1 VNVEFLEFPLKAISE
16 NLFFDKLTQ
25 PKSNEIIFLLKFLE
39 VPQLVF
45 NIHFMLTFHPEGVIL
60 AVRAQPGSKRDE
72 IRGVQD
78 GSLKVSVTQ
87 VPEKGKANKA
97 IRKLLAKSLELK
109 LSQVELLA
117 GETTTQKKFL
127 LKNTDLETIQTK
139 IINRH
144 VN

>member
-1 VNVEFLEFPLKAISE
+1 M
-16 NLFFDKLTQ
+16 LTQ
-25 PKSNEIIFLLKFLE
+25 
-39 VPQLVF
+39 
-45 NIHFMLTFHPEGVIL
+45 HPEGVIL

-78 GSLKVSVTQ
+78 GALKVTVTQ

-97 IRKLLAKSLELK
+97 IRKQLAKSLELK
-109 LSQVELLA
+109 ISQIELLS

-139 IINRH
+139 IKNL
-144 VN
+144 